1 MFVEETAL
9 VLEFTSES
17 PVEQVNV
24 IRPDGELFAE
34 REIPAGSTRETVEIG
49 TDYQPG
55 EYDILGLE
63 DGDERARESIVI
75 EPDVQITDL
84 RLGRNHPEAMYEGA
98 SDREAQREAIVTI
111 ENTGTGSDEV
121 TRLEFSGDVPRP
133 TPDDYEKS
141 GIYDTES
148 DIGRYADAVT
158 LPPDS
163 EVVIYSQSMPF
174 SPAGDHVS
182 CSPET
187 TAGEFETII
196 ETSVQGKATVAT
208 YNVTYTGEDL
218 LECEIELEVST

>member
-1 MFVEETAL
+1 M
-9 VLEFTSES
+9 
-17 PVEQVNV
+17 

-34 REIPAGSTRETVEIG
+34 RIISTGSSRETIEIG

-55 EYDILGLE
+55 EYEILGLE
-63 DGDERARESIVI
+63 DGEEHARESIVI

-133 TPDDYEKS
+133 TPDDYEES
-141 GIYDTES
+141 GIYDTEN
-148 DIGRYADAVT
+148 DIGRYADGVT
-158 LPPDS
+158 VAPDS
-163 EVVIYSQSMPF
+163 EIVIYSQSMPF

-187 TAGEFETII
+187 TEGEFATII
-196 ETSVQGKATVAT
+196 ETAVQGENTAAT

-218 LECEIELEVST
+218 LECEIEVEVKA